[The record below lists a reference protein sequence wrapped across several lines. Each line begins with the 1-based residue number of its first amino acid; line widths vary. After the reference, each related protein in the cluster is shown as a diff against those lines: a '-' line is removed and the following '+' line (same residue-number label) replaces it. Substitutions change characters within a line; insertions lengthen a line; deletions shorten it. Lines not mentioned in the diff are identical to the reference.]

1 MATSNWEKMMR
12 QNLRNGLAMAFGLLL
27 LAFPALAH
35 HSATAEFDSSKS
47 FSVKATITKLEWV
60 NPHVYMYADVTDESG
75 KVIPYSF
82 ETGPPGNLRRAGV
95 VRTMF
100 NVGDVVTIE
109 AAVAK
114 DGSKHLGLL
123 KAVHFADGH
132 TIVFGSAADSEGKNY

>member
-1 MATSNWEKMMR
+1 MR
-12 QNLRNGLAMAFGLLL
+12 ENLLSVARAAFGLLF
-27 LAFPALAH
+27 LAIPVLAH
-35 HSATAEFDSSKS
+35 HSATAEFDSSKT
-47 FSVKATITKLEWV
+47 FTVKATITKLEWV

-123 KAVHFADGH
+123 KAMHFSDGH
-132 TIVFGSAADSEGKNY
+132 TVVFGSAADSEGKN

>member
-1 MATSNWEKMMR
+1 MR
-12 QNLRNGLAMAFGLLL
+12 RNLHGGLAVSFGLLL
-27 LAFPALAH
+27 LAVPVLAH
-35 HSATAEFDSSKS
+35 HSATAEFDSSKT
-47 FSVKATITKLEWV
+47 FTVKGTITKLEWV
-60 NPHVYMYADVTDESG
+60 NPHVYMYADVTDENG

-100 NVGDVVTIE
+100 NVGDMVTIE

-114 DGSKHLGLL
+114 DGTKHLGLL
-123 KAVHFADGH
+123 KAMHFADGH